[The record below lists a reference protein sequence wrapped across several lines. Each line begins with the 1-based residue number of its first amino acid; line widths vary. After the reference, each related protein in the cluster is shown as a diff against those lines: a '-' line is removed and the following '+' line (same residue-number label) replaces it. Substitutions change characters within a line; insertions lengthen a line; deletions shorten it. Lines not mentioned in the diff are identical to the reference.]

1 MPSTKLTK
9 RTIDT
14 TKPMPGRD
22 VVLWDEE
29 LPGFGLRVKPSGRKS
44 YILQYRNR
52 QGRSRRLTL
61 GPHGVFTPEEA
72 RREARRKLAEVEQGA
87 DPVSERERER
97 QAETVAELSRLYF
110 EEHLIPKGK
119 PRSVIE
125 FRSLVERY
133 ILPNLGRLKVVEVTR
148 ADVEALH
155 RGMRKTPVTANRA
168 VAVLSAMMVF
178 AEREEMRPAG
188 SNPARFVQK
197 YPEKKRDRF
206 LSAEEM
212 ARLGDALAEAER
224 SGSELPGALLA
235 VRLLALSGMR
245 RTEVLT
251 LRWEYVDW
259 ERSCLHLPDS
269 KTGRK
274 VVPLGAPALD
284 LLSQAPR
291 TEGNPYVCPG
301 ERVGGHVIGIDRV
314 WRRLCKSAGLTGVR
328 LHDLRHSYA
337 STGAAAGFG
346 LPIIGKV
353 LGHSS
358 SSTTQRY
365 AHLADD
371 PLRVAVDRISGEISA
386 NLTRRQEAE
395 VIQLKKP

>member
-1 MPSTKLTK
+1 MASAKLTK
-9 RTIDT
+9 RTVDA
-14 TKPMPGRD
+14 TKPVQGGD

-52 QGRSRRLTL
+52 QGRSKRLTL
-61 GPHGVFTPEEA
+61 GPHGVLTPEEA
-72 RREARRKLAEVEQGA
+72 RREARLKLAEVERGA
-87 DPVSERERER
+87 DPVSEREKER
-97 QAETVAELSRLYF
+97 QAATVAELAGLYV
-110 EEHLIPKGK
+110 EEHLIPKSR

-125 FRSLVERY
+125 FRRLLDRY
-133 ILPNLGRLKVVEVTR
+133 ILPHLGRLKVAEVTR

-155 RGMRKTPVTANRA
+155 RGMRKTAVTANRTLA
-168 VAVLSAMMVF
+168 VVSAMMVF

-197 YPEKKRDRF
+197 YPEEKRDRF

-224 SGSELPGALLA
+224 AGTELPGTILA

-251 LRWEYVDW
+251 LKWEHVDW
-259 ERSCLHLPDS
+259 ERSCLRLPES

-301 ERVGGHVIGIDRV
+301 ERAGGHVVGIDKA

-395 VIQLKKP
+395 VIQLTKP